1 MLYRISSTWMLVVV
15 SFMDGAERWGT
26 IKSSRYKKSEVVMDE
41 NNSEGCRY
49 TSLFVNNDSKL
60 LVFDKSSDLFL
71 ASPGSE
77 FYNVDGPI
85 DKSGRH
91 VMDFEEFKAK
101 AEMLHFTM
109 NYPAYVYEDNEG

>member
-1 MLYRISSTWMLVVV
+1 
-15 SFMDGAERWGT
+15 MDA
-26 IKSSRYKKSEVVMDE
+26 
-41 NNSEGCRY
+41 GCRY

-101 AEMLHFTM
+101 LGDGIFSLQIELGEL
-109 NYPAYVYEDNEG
+109 NI